1 MGLSSNLL
9 GEGEYEIAH
18 LRTHPKALIWPM
30 IAMILVLV
38 VAIVALVFMPTSWQ
52 PWSGITIAVLVL
64 IAAFPLFIV
73 PLVRWLTTT
82 YSITNRRLITRT
94 GIITRSGH
102 DIPLRRI
109 SNVSYE
115 HELTD
120 RIFGCGSLVFTTSA
134 EAPVV
139 LRDIPD
145 AERIGVK
152 ISELL
157 DAEDPDEGA

>member
-9 GEGEYEIAH
+9 GGGEYEIAH
-18 LRTHPKALIWPM
+18 LRTHPKVLIWPTV
-30 IAMILVLV
+30 ALVAILV
-38 VAIVALVFMPTSWQ
+38 VAIVAMVFMPTSWQ
-52 PWSGITIAVLVL
+52 PISGIVLAVIALV
-64 IAAFPLFIV
+64 AAVPLFIM

-115 HELTD
+115 HHLTD

-134 EAPVV
+134 EEPLV

-152 ISELL
+152 ISEMLG
-157 DAEDPDEGA
+157 AGDPDAA